1 MTRAPEAPAGTP
13 PTDLTTYTGAAH
25 AGAATIIH
33 AYSTSFGMATRLL
46 SQRIR
51 PQVEDVYAL
60 VRVAD
65 EIVDGAAAEA
75 GLSVDDQREL
85 LDALE
90 ADTERA
96 MRTGYSANVVVHSF
110 AVTARAS
117 GIGVDLTRPFFASM
131 RRDLSPVDFS
141 ADELRDYVYGS
152 AEVIGLMCL
161 KVFLADAPVP
171 DDVRLRLEAGARR
184 LGAAFQKINFLRDL
198 AVDWSELGRSY
209 FPGIDP
215 ARLTER
221 QKLALVV
228 DIDCDL
234 GAAADVIPELPGNCR
249 RAITAAHGLFSE
261 LSDRIRATP
270 APELLTRRV
279 SVPTRVKLAILA
291 RATAAAAVPR
301 GSASAGRVA
310 AIVPASAAR
319 PEAHD
324 AGPTS

>member
-1 MTRAPEAPAGTP
+1 MTRAPEAPASSA
-13 PTDLTTYTGAAH
+13 PTDLATYSAAAH

-33 AYSTSFGMATRLL
+33 AYSTSFGLATRLL
-46 SQRIR
+46 APQVR
-51 PQVEDVYAL
+51 PRVEDVYAL

-75 GLSVDDQREL
+75 GLDLDDQRAL

-90 ADTERA
+90 DDTERA
-96 MRTGYSANVVVHSF
+96 MRTGYSANLVVHAF
-110 AVTARAS
+110 AVTARAT
-117 GIGVDLTRPFFASM
+117 GIGPELTRPFFSSM
-131 RRDLSPVDFS
+131 RRDLSPVDFT
-141 ADELRDYVYGS
+141 AEELREYVYGS
-152 AEVIGLMCL
+152 AEVVGLMCL
-161 KVFLADAPVP
+161 QVFLADHPVP
-171 DDVRLRLEAGARR
+171 EQTRRRLEAGARR

-198 AVDWSELGRSY
+198 AVDWTELGRSY

-234 GAAADVIPELPGNCR
+234 GAAADVIPELPDNCR
-249 RAITAAHGLFSE
+249 RAITAAHGLFAE

-270 APELLTRRV
+270 AAELLTRRI

-291 RATAAAAVPR
+291 RATV
-301 GSASAGRVA
+301 
-310 AIVPASAAR
+310 SAAR
-319 PEAHD
+319 LGAQP
-324 AGPTS
+324 

>member
-1 MTRAPEAPAGTP
+1 MTRAPEAPVGTP
-13 PTDLTTYTGAAH
+13 PTDLHTYTDAAH

-46 SQRIR
+46 GQRIR

-75 GLSVDDQREL
+75 GLTVDEQREL

-110 AVTARAS
+110 AVTARAA

-131 RRDLSPVDFS
+131 RRDLSPVDFT
-141 ADELRDYVYGS
+141 AEELRDYVYGS
-152 AEVIGLMCL
+152 AEVVGLMCL
-161 KVFLADAPVP
+161 KVFLADSPVP
-171 DDVRLRLEAGARR
+171 EETRLRLEAGARR

-198 AVDWSELGRSY
+198 AVDWTELGRSY

-234 GAAADVIPELPGNCR
+234 GAAADAIPDLPDNCR
-249 RAITAAHGLFSE
+249 RAIAAAHGLFAE
-261 LSDRIRATP
+261 LSDRIRETP
-270 APELLTRRV
+270 ATELLTRRV

-291 RATAAAAVPR
+291 RATVSAAMPR
-301 GSASAGRVA
+301 GGSAAHA
-310 AIVPASAAR
+310 PAIVPAAAAR
-319 PEAHD
+319 TESHP
-324 AGPTS
+324 

>member
-1 MTRAPEAPAGTP
+1 MTRAPEAPASTA
-13 PTDLTTYTGAAH
+13 PTDLATYTDAAH

-46 SQRIR
+46 APQVR
-51 PQVEDVYAL
+51 PRVEDVYAL
-60 VRVAD
+60 VRIAD

-75 GLSVDDQREL
+75 GLDLDDQRAL

-96 MRTGYSANVVVHSF
+96 MRTGYSANLVVHSF
-110 AVTARAS
+110 AVTARAT
-117 GIGVDLTRPFFASM
+117 GIGVDLTRPFFSSM
-131 RRDLSPVDFS
+131 RRDLSPVDFT
-141 ADELRDYVYGS
+141 AEELRDYVYGS
-152 AEVIGLMCL
+152 AEVVGLMCL
-161 KVFLADAPVP
+161 KVFLADRPVP
-171 DDVRLRLEAGARR
+171 EDTRRRLEAGARR

-234 GAAADVIPELPGNCR
+234 GAAADVIPELPDNCR
-249 RAITAAHGLFSE
+249 RAIAAAHGLFGE

-270 APELLTRRV
+270 ASELLSRRI

-291 RATAAAAVPR
+291 KATVS
-301 GSASAGRVA
+301 SARTGAQ
-310 AIVPASAAR
+310 P
-319 PEAHD
+319 
-324 AGPTS
+324 

>member
-1 MTRAPEAPAGTP
+1 MTRAPEAPASSA
-13 PTDLTTYTGAAH
+13 PTDLVTYSDAAH

-33 AYSTSFGMATRLL
+33 AYSTSFGLATRLL
-46 SQRIR
+46 APQVR
-51 PQVEDVYAL
+51 PRVEDVYAL

-75 GLSVDDQREL
+75 GLDLDDQRAL

-90 ADTERA
+90 DDTERA
-96 MRTGYSANVVVHSF
+96 MRTGYSANLVVHAF
-110 AVTARAS
+110 AVTARAT
-117 GIGVDLTRPFFASM
+117 GIGPELTRPFFSSM
-131 RRDLSPVDFS
+131 RRDLSPVDFT
-141 ADELRDYVYGS
+141 AEELREYVYGS
-152 AEVIGLMCL
+152 AEVVGLMCL
-161 KVFLADAPVP
+161 QVFLADHPVP
-171 DDVRLRLEAGARR
+171 EQTRRRLEAGARR

-198 AVDWSELGRSY
+198 AVDWTELGRSY

-234 GAAADVIPELPGNCR
+234 GAAADVIPELPDNCR
-249 RAITAAHGLFSE
+249 RAITAAHGLFAE

-270 APELLTRRV
+270 AAELLTRRI

-291 RATAAAAVPR
+291 RATV
-301 GSASAGRVA
+301 
-310 AIVPASAAR
+310 SAAR
-319 PEAHD
+319 LGAQ
-324 AGPTS
+324 S